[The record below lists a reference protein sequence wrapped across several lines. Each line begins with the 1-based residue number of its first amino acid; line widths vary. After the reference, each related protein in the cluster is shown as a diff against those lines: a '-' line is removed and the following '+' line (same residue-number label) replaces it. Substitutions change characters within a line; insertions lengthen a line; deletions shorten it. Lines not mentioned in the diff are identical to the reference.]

1 MYYRAGESPYMLHFC
16 QWLERNSFIMWLD
29 SNVVLSLVLEI
40 MHYSGFF
47 LLVGTTAIVDLRV
60 MGLAGRNEQPSA
72 LAEQLRPWMWTGVVM
87 AFVSGFFMFSA
98 DAADF
103 YLAYTFRFKV
113 LIILLA
119 LVVGVTVFRKTR
131 RWESLPSMP
140 AGAKFLAFVSL
151 VLWIGSILAS
161 VEVPAIS
168 GVG

>member
-1 MYYRAGESPYMLHFC
+1 MPHLCRLLQE
-16 QWLERNSFIMWLD
+16 NSFIMWLD
-29 SNVVLSLVLEI
+29 SNVILSLALEI

-47 LLVGTTAIVDLRV
+47 LIVGTTAIVDLRV
-60 MGLAGRNEQPSA
+60 LGLAGREEQPSA

-98 DAADF
+98 DALDF
-103 YLAYTFRFKV
+103 YEAYTFRFKV
-113 LIILLA
+113 GIVLVALICG
-119 LVVGVTVFRKTR
+119 VVVYSKTR
-131 RWESLPSMP
+131 RWESLPSIP
-140 AGAKFLAFVSL
+140 VGAKVLAFISL